1 MCNMSTAICS
11 NELPAV
17 ETSYGILKRFRFVEA
32 AIKADKPKT
41 VLDIGC
47 GTGAH
52 LAYPLAERHSHT
64 NFYGADSDT
73 ASIAFAKENF
83 VLPNLRFS
91 DDLDSFPEQRF
102 QMIIASEVLEH
113 VEDPLEFLSTMRSS
127 LADGG
132 KVLLTVPNGYGPA
145 ELAAF
150 AEALLHLT
158 GVFQVARALFRLI
171 SGKRPLFPKKVEA
184 SAETLASSPHI
195 NFFSYGALNALISA
209 SGFRVSA
216 FQSRTLLCGLLFD
229 QLIRKLRLQEWNA
242 SFADRVPA
250 VVTSDWMY
258 VLEPANGPSPFTC
271 RRGPVARLRRYLN
284 EKRFGLR

>member
-113 VEDPLEFLSTMRSS
+113 VEDPVEFLSTMRSS

-132 KVLLTVPNGYGPA
+132 KVLLTVPNGYGP
-145 ELAAF
+145 
-150 AEALLHLT
+150 
-158 GVFQVARALFRLI
+158 
-171 SGKRPLFPKKVEA
+171 
-184 SAETLASSPHI
+184 AETLASSPHI

-229 QLIRKLRLQEWNA
+229 QLIRKLRLQDWNA